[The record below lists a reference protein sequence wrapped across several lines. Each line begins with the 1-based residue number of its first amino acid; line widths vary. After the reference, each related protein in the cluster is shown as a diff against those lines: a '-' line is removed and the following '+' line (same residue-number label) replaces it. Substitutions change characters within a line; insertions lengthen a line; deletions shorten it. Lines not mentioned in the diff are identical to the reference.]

1 MKVMKLNSSQNLM
14 VLYKVAIYQLRN
26 QYNDCLEIFYV
37 EVISLILF
45 AKYNLNIHDLR
56 ETLDMSK
63 SEVKEPIEF
72 D

>member
-1 MKVMKLNSSQNLM
+1 MKVMKINSSQNLM

-26 QYNDCLEIFYV
+26 QYMTAWKIFYV

-45 AKYNLNIHDLR
+45 AKYSLNIHDLT

-63 SEVKEPIEF
+63 SEVKEPTEF